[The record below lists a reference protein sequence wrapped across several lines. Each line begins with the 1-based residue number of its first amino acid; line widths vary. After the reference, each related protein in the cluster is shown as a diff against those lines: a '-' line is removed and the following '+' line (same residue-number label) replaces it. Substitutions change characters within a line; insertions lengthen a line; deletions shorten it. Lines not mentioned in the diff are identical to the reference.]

1 MFKAL
6 KRFLALFAFLAVAL
20 KGVFSLLSWVEKQED
35 PAENLWAD
43 EEELE
48 EV

>member
-1 MFKAL
+1 MFKAF
-6 KRFLALFAFLAVAL
+6 KRIIALFALVAVAIR
-20 KGVFSLLSWVEKQED
+20 GVFSLLSWVEKQED
-35 PAENLWAD
+35 SSESLWVD